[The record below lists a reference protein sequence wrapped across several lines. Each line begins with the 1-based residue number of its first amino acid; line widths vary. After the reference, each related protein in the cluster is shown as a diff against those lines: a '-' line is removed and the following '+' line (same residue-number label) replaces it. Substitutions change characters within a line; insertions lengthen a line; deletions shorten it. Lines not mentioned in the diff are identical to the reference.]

1 MDWLLWR
8 RFALPFLRYF
18 KQKIQ
23 QLFQRH
29 NHPLEAQKLISISQK
44 TFLRPPVTNIPS
56 ANGLT
61 LLEEFNR
68 MPCREQ
74 CYKILHAS
82 KVAQL
87 KLKYHTSMYLWFYLL
102 SSKTFRSNSEMRLY
116 KMYVYQGLAISFAI
130 FHCSYNAMLE
140 WLHYLPFGLSTV
152 DVGKTEGAVHP
163 GLCWWRECPVWTFV
177 ARKIHFA
184 TEQHVQALSD

>member
-1 MDWLLWR
+1 MIQPLSTGT
-8 RFALPFLRYF
+8 ALCCVSNFTRAIASGIPVNIDLH
-18 KQKIQ
+18 
-23 QLFQRH
+23 LPAL
-29 NHPLEAQKLISISQK
+29 PLEAQKLISISQK
-44 TFLRPPVTNIPS
+44 TFLCPPVTNIPS

-140 WLHYLPFGLSTV
+140 WLRQMKTYIIYPSDYLQWMFARQRVLSILGFV
-152 DVGKTEGAVHP
+152 DEENVLFEH
-163 GLCWWRECPVWTFV
+163 L
-177 ARKIHFA
+177 IY
-184 TEQHVQALSD
+184 S

>member
-1 MDWLLWR
+1 M
-8 RFALPFLRYF
+8 
-18 KQKIQ
+18 
-23 QLFQRH
+23 
-29 NHPLEAQKLISISQK
+29 
-44 TFLRPPVTNIPS
+44 TNIPS

-140 WLHYLPFGLSTV
+140 WLRQMKTYIIYPSDYLQWMF
-152 DVGKTEGAVHP
+152 
-163 GLCWWRECPVWTFV
+163 
-177 ARKIHFA
+177 ARKR
-184 TEQHVQALSD
+184 VLSILGFVDEENVLLEHLIYS